1 VFWALL
7 LISLSVRRDR
17 ALRMSTPGRQP
28 LLISESEQMRGF
40 GFLPDGTT
48 FIIAT
53 SPGLATYRRGD
64 G

>member
-1 VFWALL
+1 
-7 LISLSVRRDR
+7 
-17 ALRMSTPGRQP
+17 MSTPGRQP

-40 GFLPDGTT
+40 GFLPDGT